1 MLQHQNRTARHRKA
15 CEVSPSLPHVG
26 IYWTTRGYYSGSV
39 PPVSAVLVLPLL
51 LAPNRGL
58 KTNY

>member
-1 MLQHQNRTARHRKA
+1 MLQRQNRTASHRKA
-15 CEVSPSLPHVG
+15 CGVGPSLPHVG

-51 LAPNRGL
+51 LAPIRGL
-58 KTNY
+58 TTDY